1 MGKNGTKIVKL
12 FLRFFFLF
20 LLLQM
25 LPADLTGQSG
35 KAEREQ
41 KKYDRLIE
49 KEKKAYEKRR
59 KETIRHRYE
68 IQSPETKARMKEMEK
83 RSQMYGRKRKE
94 PFFKKWV
101 KRDKKP
107 KRKKTRRKR

>member
-20 LLLQM
+20 LLLNM
-25 LPADLTGQSG
+25 LPADLMGQSR
-35 KAEREQ
+35 KAEKEQ

-49 KEKKAYEKRR
+49 QEKKAYEKKR

-83 RSQMYGRKRKE
+83 RSQVYGRKKKE
-94 PFFKKWV
+94 PFYKRWFKGT
-101 KRDKKP
+101 KKP
-107 KRKKTRRKR
+107 KRKKARRKR